1 MQSGKTNERRQ
12 SVDRLISNMF
22 DERKQLLALLFQV
35 STVEKNGS
43 GLQIKDVM
51 EEFCQILVDYI
62 AAGHFEL
69 YDRIVAG
76 KERRKVVAELA
87 EKIYPE
93 IEQTTNIA
101 LEFSEKYNND
111 NKSRDSTRLKN
122 DLSILGEALTTRI
135 ELEDQLISKLTNKS
149 VSL

>member
-1 MQSGKTNERRQ
+1 MQFGETTERRQ
-12 SVDRLISNMF
+12 SADRLISNMF
-22 DERKQLLALLFQV
+22 DERKQLLTLLFQV
-35 STVEKNGS
+35 SKLETNDA
-43 GLQIKDVM
+43 GLQGKDFM

-93 IEQTTNIA
+93 IEQTTHIA

-111 NKSRDSTRLKN
+111 NKTRDSTHLKN

-135 ELEDQLISKLTNKS
+135 ELEDQLISKITNKS
-149 VSL
+149 TPI